1 MDLSTALRSIQK
13 AWYFVALGVL
23 AAVSVAVLMNS
34 TTLPVYETSA
44 TYVVSPS
51 QDPTIDTAE
60 SVRTLDDPRSR
71 AIVSTYA
78 EILVS
83 EAVQQEAAGA
93 LGLDLAG
100 LEEYQFR
107 SVVLPE
113 ANVVELSVTGPSPQ
127 IVVLL
132 TNTSGNLAST
142 RFIELY
148 QLFDIVPLDPP
159 VLPTMPAN
167 PTLAQTAVMAG
178 ALGLLGGLILALLWG
193 APKVRK
199 QGRMRRRV
207 DSYGERAERG
217 TVTSMELHRN
227 RAAGAG

>member
-1 MDLSTALRSIQK
+1 MDPSTALRSIRK
-13 AWYFVALGVL
+13 AWYLVALGVL
-23 AAVSVAVLMNS
+23 AAVSVAVVMTS

-78 EILVS
+78 EVLVS
-83 EAVQQEAAGA
+83 EAVRREAAEG

-100 LEEYQFR
+100 LGEYQFR

-132 TNTSGNLAST
+132 ANTSGDIGAA
-142 RFIELY
+142 RFIDLY
-148 QLFDIVPLDPP
+148 QLFDIVQLDPP
-159 VLPTMPAN
+159 PLPTTPAN
-167 PTLAQTAVMAG
+167 PTLTQTAVMAG

-199 QGRMRRRV
+199 QNRMRRRV
-207 DSYGERAERG
+207 DTYGERAGQG
-217 TVTSMELHRN
+217 TVTSIELHRN